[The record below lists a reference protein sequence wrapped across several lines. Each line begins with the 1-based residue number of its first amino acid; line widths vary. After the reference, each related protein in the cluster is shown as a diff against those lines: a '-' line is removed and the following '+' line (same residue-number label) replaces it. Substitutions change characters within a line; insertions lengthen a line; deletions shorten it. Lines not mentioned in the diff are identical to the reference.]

1 MKPFPPLSRPR
12 WVLCAAAVLC
22 TTLVSTVS
30 AQPASAQT
38 RLRAELQACRDGS
51 SNQSRA
57 DCEREARN
65 ANAEARRGG
74 LVSAPERYT
83 ANALRRCEAF
93 NGDDRR
99 DCEARLAPS
108 ARVDGS
114 VGGGGLLREGIS
126 PAPSR

>member
-1 MKPFPPLSRPR
+1 MKPFPPVSRPC
-12 WVLCAAAVLC
+12 WAWCAAALLC
-22 TTLVSTVS
+22 TATVSTVS
-30 AQPASAQT
+30 AQESSAQS
-38 RLRAELQACRDGS
+38 RYRAELRVCRDGS
-51 SNQSRA
+51 SPQSRA
-57 DCEREARN
+57 DCEREAHN
-65 ANAEARRGG
+65 AYAEARRGG

-83 ANALRRCEAF
+83 SNALRRCDAF

-114 VGGGGLLREGIS
+114 VGGGGLLREGVS